1 MKSRAAPIF
10 DLLAVLLCVLVL
22 LASGCGAGTSV
33 ALNKTTETL
42 NASGAVVGRSTETV
56 ERRSRAINTKV
67 ELKDLQSTVSYG
79 GTNGLASG
87 LSAGD
92 VSAKPETSAIEAF
105 QQGLG
110 MGAAFYGVREGGSD
124 SADTYLPIILELIRG
139 KDSDPTH
146 ASSDLKSKLD
156 ELDSKLADIEAIAEA
171 LEAERQE

>member
-1 MKSRAAPIF
+1 LLSIF
-10 DLLAVLLCVLVL
+10 DLLAVMACALVL
-22 LASGCGAGTSV
+22 LIASGCGAGTSI

-42 NASGAVVGRSTETV
+42 DASGAVVGRSTETV
-56 ERRSRAINTKV
+56 ERKSRAINTKV

-92 VSAKPETSAIEAF
+92 VSAKPETAAIGAF

-110 MGAAFYGVREGGSD
+110 MAAAFYGVREGGSE

-139 KDSDPTH
+139 KDSDPTPVP
-146 ASSDLKSKLD
+146 SDLQAKMD
-156 ELDSKLADIEAIAEA
+156 ELNAKLADIEAIAEA